1 MTILSKVLVATG
13 FLYGIYHVNN
23 LVQEYKDYSLEQGYT
38 LADFGFEQPTGL
50 ARPQKKKSARES
62 NQVQQYTEEVQIL
75 SQRSKVFIDK
85 GDYNSALPC
94 LERIVEISQ
103 EYPPFASYGRNAI
116 LFIIKFSQE
125 AGDYDL
131 YSKYAKVLI
140 ESIDNPDKG
149 ELESIAKMVADFANR
164 LLEADKSLNAI
175 DIIKSSMERYSFPDK
190 VKVDLIL
197 SLASLYRNTPNSS
210 KKELKSILKAIKIAK
225 SSTTPTLII
234 NSLITLYEYYSKEGN
249 FEKMR
254 ETVSSVE
261 EHLDPKYSVSIYKYL
276 AESAKSYEHY
286 EDYYSLVDKLIGV
299 LAKSE
304 ADPVNKENIV
314 ISVKLEKAE
323 TLMSTGST
331 EKAKEIY
338 DQIKQNEYFCFAT
351 KSKSKYLSVEH
362 VTSAKGLQS
371 ICVGQKLNTTLPSAD
386 TILVVDFEN
395 VEEKKEVEEEE
406 KVEQVKVEQV
416 KVEQVKVEQEEKEEE
431 KKEEEEKVE
440 EEKEKVEEEKVE
452 EEKVEEEKVEEEK
465 VEEEKV
471 EEEEKEKVEEE
482 KKEEE
487 EVKVE
492 EEPKQ
497 EEEKEE
503 KVEEPKQEEE
513 KVESEEVESEDEES
527 TNVAKIIE
535 ISEDEKSIKV
545 SELVVPTVNTI
556 TKPFTGE
563 SVTFENDSTKLSS
576 HIGYLAKIS
585 LYDSTKTQLLDSL
598 YQLIP
603 PEKPKHSIK

>member
-23 LVQEYKDYSLEQGYT
+23 LVQEYKDYSAEQGYT

-50 ARPQKKKSARES
+50 ARPQKKKSRES
-62 NQVQQYTEEVQIL
+62 NQIQQYTEEIQVL

-85 GDYNSALPC
+85 GDYNNALPC

-103 EYPPFASYGRNAI
+103 EYPPFATYGRNAI

-131 YSKYAKVLI
+131 YTKYAKILI

-149 ELESIAKMVADFANR
+149 ELEGIAKMVADFANR
-164 LLEADKSLNAI
+164 LLEADKGLYAI
-175 DIIKSSMERYSFPDK
+175 DLIKSSMERYSFPDK
-190 VKVDLIL
+190 LKVDLIL
-197 SLASLYRNTPNSS
+197 SIASLYREIPNSS

-225 SSTTPTLII
+225 SSTAPTLII

-254 ETVSSVE
+254 ETVKSVE
-261 EHLDPKYSVSIYKYL
+261 EYLDPKYSVSIYKYL
-276 AESAKSYEHY
+276 ADSAKSYEHY
-286 EDYYSLVDKLIGV
+286 DDYYSLVGKLIGV
-299 LAKSE
+299 LGKSE
-304 ADPVNKENIV
+304 ADPVNKENLV
-314 ISVKLEKAE
+314 ISIKLEKAE
-323 TLMSTGST
+323 TLMSTGAT

-338 DQIKQNEYFCFAT
+338 DEIKQNEYFCFAT
-351 KSKSKYLSVEH
+351 KSKSKYISVEH
-362 VTSAKGLQS
+362 VTSANGLQS
-371 ICVGQKLNTTLPSAD
+371 ISVGQKLNTTLPSAD

-395 VEEKKEVEEEE
+395 VEEKNEVEEEE
-406 KVEQVKVEQV
+406 KVEQVN
-416 KVEQVKVEQEEKEEE
+416 VEQEEKEEE
-431 KKEEEEKVE
+431 ENVEEEKVE
-440 EEKEKVEEEKVE
+440 EEKVEEEKVEEEKKEEEEKVEEEKVE

-471 EEEEKEKVEEE
+471 EE
-482 KKEEE
+482 
-487 EVKVE
+487 VKVE

-497 EEEKEE
+497 EEE

-535 ISEDEKSIKV
+535 ISEDEKSITV
-545 SELVVPTVNTI
+545 SKLVVPTINTV

-563 SVTFENDSTKLSS
+563 SVIFENDSTKLSS
-576 HIGYLAKIS
+576 HMGYLAKIS